1 MTKKILSLL
10 FLFSFIFLSA
20 LNLYGEEEI
29 GKIRILVLPLGTEN
43 VNSYNIDK
51 SLAGEMVMKSLID
64 ELLKTQRFDV
74 PEYEEVITLVKD
86 IKSEGFF
93 LNRDEQME
101 IAQVL
106 EADFVITGYIDQYEV
121 NQDDFGISMDS
132 AKAKVKLEIELI
144 SGLTG
149 EKIEKF
155 SEKSSQS
162 SEDGGKYLYYDI
174 DPENM
179 NFYGTILGRATVEAN
194 EKVAERVVK
203 IIKNLEE

>member
-10 FLFSFIFLSA
+10 LLSSIIFLLT
-20 LNLYGEEEI
+20 LNLYAEEESE
-29 GKIRILVLPLGTEN
+29 KTRIVVLPLGTEN

-51 SLAGEMVMKSLID
+51 ALAGEMVMKSLID
-64 ELLKTQRFDV
+64 ELLKTQRFNV

-86 IKSEGFF
+86 IKPEGIL

-106 EADFVITGYIDQYEV
+106 GADFIITGYISQYEV

-149 EKIEKF
+149 EKIENF

-162 SEDGGKYLYYDI
+162 SEDGGKYIYYDI
-174 DPENM
+174 DPESM
-179 NFYGTILGRATVEAN
+179 NFYGTILGQATVEAN
-194 EKVAERVVK
+194 EKVAEKVVK
-203 IIKNLEE
+203 IIRNLEE